1 MSTRHCRAMEIC
13 GCEDS
18 KGTGHCSVAYHVN
31 MAKEFEVQQEFLG
44 SSDYPRTALEDPVH
58 WRY

>member
-1 MSTRHCRAMEIC
+1 MEIC